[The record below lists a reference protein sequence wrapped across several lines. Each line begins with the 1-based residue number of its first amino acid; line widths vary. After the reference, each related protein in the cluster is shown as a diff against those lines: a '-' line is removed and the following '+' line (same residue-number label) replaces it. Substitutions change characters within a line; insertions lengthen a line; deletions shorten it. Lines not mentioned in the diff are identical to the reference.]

1 MLFHA
6 HPQLRDKTFK
16 DKNTVWRPGDGSTPN
31 TNWIRHP
38 LPTIWNN
45 RKYIWAQGRAWIRA
59 EVRIDKV
66 MITGRARIR
75 AGVRTDNVM
84 ITEEGRSKGWLLDDH
99 RGGRG
104 SAQEWGLTMW
114 SSHSWG
120 TKIKVKYSQFCHV
133 PWSRWSRRRF
143 SAWTRRTT
151 DECCTAAPGDTTNF
165 IHINS

>member
-66 MITGRARIR
+66 MITGRARIS

-84 ITEEGRSKGWLLDDH
+84 ITGEGRSKGWPHGDH

-114 SSHSWG
+114 W
-120 TKIKVKYSQFCHV
+120 SQGRAGVRADHMVITGEGEDQHRSEDWQCDDH
-133 PWSRWSRRRF
+133 RGGQ
-143 SAWTRRTT
+143 
-151 DECCTAAPGDTTNF
+151 E
-165 IHINS
+165 